1 MTDGGN
7 PLFTTKARSIQT
19 DGELKW
25 GGDDGE
31 RWEDAIEDSTHVR
44 VGADGEI
51 TTSSRPESGVSR
63 WTCNDTDTETGTAI
77 DVWGSNDGSIGP
89 GVTTGYDGRV
99 DDAYYF
105 DGGTDAVV
113 EVDAPVDSVE
123 NVTYSFWVNFQTQ
136 DRWDTGAGPDRFHL
150 GYNKSAQEVLAG
162 LGTDYSFINA
172 DITQNEWHLFT
183 LVGDSG
189 TGIVYVDGE
198 ALPDDKN
205 NFSYGYGSAFPET
218 FGLGKRLGDYLFTR
232 RESRRLRRA

>member
-77 DVWGSNDGSIGP
+77 DVWGN
-89 GVTTGYDGRV
+89 
-99 DDAYYF
+99 
-105 DGGTDAVV
+105 
-113 EVDAPVDSVE
+113 
-123 NVTYSFWVNFQTQ
+123 
-136 DRWDTGAGPDRFHL
+136 
-150 GYNKSAQEVLAG
+150 
-162 LGTDYSFINA
+162 
-172 DITQNEWHLFT
+172 
-183 LVGDSG
+183 SG